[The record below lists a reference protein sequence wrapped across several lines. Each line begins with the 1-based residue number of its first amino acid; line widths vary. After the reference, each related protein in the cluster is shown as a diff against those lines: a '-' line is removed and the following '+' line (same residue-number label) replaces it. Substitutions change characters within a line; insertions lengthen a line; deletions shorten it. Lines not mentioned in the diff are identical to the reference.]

1 VERVAIFGAAGAIGH
16 AVASE
21 LRRRG
26 VWFRAVGRRR
36 AALESLGAPEILEA
50 DLGDL
55 RAASGAA
62 RGVDTV
68 VYSVGVPYDRF
79 DLHPKLMST
88 TVEAAVVTGVPRL
101 MVVSSVYSYG
111 RPETPH
117 VAETHPRLPH
127 THKGRMRKE
136 QEDIALQA
144 QKDGSLQAAV
154 VRLPDFYGP
163 HAENS
168 LANPIFRAALA
179 GRKANWLGSVDLPH
193 EFIFTPDAGR
203 AIVELASRAE
213 AYGEAWNVGG
223 PGTISGREFIAAVY
237 TQAGAKTQWRTAGPA
252 LLWVAGWFDPQMREL
267 VEMQY
272 LHQTP
277 VILDDSK
284 AERLL
289 GNLLKTPYRDGIAE
303 TLHWMRGG

>member
-16 AVASE
+16 AVAGE

-26 VWFRAVGRRR
+26 LWFRVVGRRR
-36 AALESLGAPEILEA
+36 AALEPLEAAEIVEA
-50 DLGDL
+50 DLTEL
-55 RAASGAA
+55 RAAGDAA
-62 RGVDTV
+62 RGVDTII
-68 VYSVGVPYDRF
+68 YTVGIPYHRF
-79 DLHPKLMST
+79 DLHPRLMTT
-88 TVEAAVVTGVPRL
+88 TVEAAVVTKVTRL

-111 RPETPH
+111 RPETPR

-144 QKDGSLQAAV
+144 QKDGLLQAAV

-163 HAENS
+163 HADNS
-168 LANPIFRAALA
+168 LANPIFRAAMD

-203 AIVELASRAE
+203 GIVELASRME
-213 AYGEAWNVGG
+213 VYGEAWNLGG
-223 PGTISGREFIAAVY
+223 PSPISGREFITRVY
-237 TQAGAKTQWRTAGPA
+237 TQAGAKPRWRTAGPA
-252 LLWVAGWFDPQMREL
+252 MLWVAGWFNTQMREL

-272 LHQTP
+272 LQQTP

-284 AERLL
+284 AAQLL
-289 GNLLKTPYRDGIAE
+289 GEVSKTPYRAGIAE
-303 TLHWMRGG
+303 TLRWMKGA